1 MQITSENDLKNAFV
15 YQKLWQKEVMDHNY
29 GHFLCIFRPFWVE
42 NVVSRGNL
50 SHWSSELV
58 IIVLESGKHG
68 ERGQLAS

>member
-15 YQKLWQKEVMDHNY
+15 YQKLWQKEVTDHNY

-58 IIVLESGKHG
+58 FMFLESGKHV
-68 ERGQLAS
+68 EWGQLAS